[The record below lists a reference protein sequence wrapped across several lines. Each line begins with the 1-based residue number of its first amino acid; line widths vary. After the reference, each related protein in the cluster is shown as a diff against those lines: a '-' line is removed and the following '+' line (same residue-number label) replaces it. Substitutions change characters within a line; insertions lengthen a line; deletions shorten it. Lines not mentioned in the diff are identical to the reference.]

1 LEGDSLEGDP
11 CDPHFFELN
20 EECGTRYEQISDG
33 DSTHC
38 YGILSNSD
46 VGTPQIHHHVH
57 ATCLVTAT
65 FCDSLCATVRAGVT
79 CGVHGPIVCGTLP
92 SCGLERFPDQSHS
105 TDHRRIAIMFVVVG
119 SISDPWSLLAGV

>member
-1 LEGDSLEGDP
+1 MLGAPRSGKMNTVLDSLCFSRCLPMSPRSLEGDSLGGDP

-46 VGTPQIHHHVH
+46 VGAPQIHHHVH

-65 FCDSLCATVRAGVT
+65 FCDSLCHSVQ
-79 CGVHGPIVCGTLP
+79 
-92 SCGLERFPDQSHS
+92 RFVQ
-105 TDHRRIAIMFVVVG
+105 A
-119 SISDPWSLLAGV
+119 